1 MGSLARKQRRESQR
15 KFAMANLSNEK
26 ADACIAAMKGVQAVK
41 ENEIRAM
48 KPEIAQQVEK
58 RLKEKV
64 IPEAQGHMFLL
75 FLFFMHEHRGYG
87 LKRLHD
93 LTMEFNDFADMLM
106 WENADRNQLTDA
118 LAECGYIV
126 DKEFAE
132 AEARS
137 NKEQA
142 RRMKARKG

>member
-1 MGSLARKQRRESQR
+1 
-15 KFAMANLSNEK
+15 
-26 ADACIAAMKGVQAVK
+26 
-41 ENEIRAM
+41 
-48 KPEIAQQVEK
+48 
-58 RLKEKV
+58 
-64 IPEAQGHMFLL
+64 MFLL
-75 FLFFMHEHRGYG
+75 FLFFMHERRGYG

-93 LTMEFNDFADMLM
+93 LTMEFNDFADVLT

>member
-1 MGSLARKQRRESQR
+1 MGSLARKQRREIQR
-15 KFAMANLSNEK
+15 KFATANLNNEK

-48 KPEIAQQVEK
+48 KPEIAHQVEK

-64 IPEAQGHMFLL
+64 IPEAQGYMFLL
-75 FLFFMHEHRGYG
+75 FLFFMHERRGYG

-93 LTMEFNDFADMLM
+93 LTMEFNDFADVLT

>member
-1 MGSLARKQRRESQR
+1 MGSLARKQRREIQR
-15 KFAMANLSNEK
+15 KFATANLNNEK

-48 KPEIAQQVEK
+48 NPEIAHQVEK

-64 IPEAQGHMFLL
+64 IPEAQGYMFLL
-75 FLFFMHEHRGYG
+75 FLFFMHERRGYG

-93 LTMEFNDFADMLM
+93 LTMEFNDFADVLT

>member
-1 MGSLARKQRRESQR
+1 
-15 KFAMANLSNEK
+15 
-26 ADACIAAMKGVQAVK
+26 
-41 ENEIRAM
+41 
-48 KPEIAQQVEK
+48 
-58 RLKEKV
+58 
-64 IPEAQGHMFLL
+64 
-75 FLFFMHEHRGYG
+75 
-87 LKRLHD
+87 
-93 LTMEFNDFADMLM
+93 MLM

>member
-1 MGSLARKQRRESQR
+1 MGSLARKQRREIQR
-15 KFAMANLSNEK
+15 KFATANLNNEK

-48 KPEIAQQVEK
+48 KPEIAHRLEK

-64 IPEAQGHMFLL
+64 IPEAQGYMFLL
-75 FLFFMHEHRGYG
+75 FLFFMHERCGYG

-93 LTMEFNDFADMLM
+93 LTMEFNDFADVLT

>member
-1 MGSLARKQRRESQR
+1 MGSLARKQRREIQR
-15 KFAMANLSNEK
+15 KFATANLNNEK

-48 KPEIAQQVEK
+48 KPEIAHQVEK

-64 IPEAQGHMFLL
+64 IPEAQGYMFLL
-75 FLFFMHEHRGYG
+75 FLFFMHERRGYG

-93 LTMEFNDFADMLM
+93 LTMEFNDFADVLT

-137 NKEQA
+137 NKEHA
-142 RRMKARKG
+142 RRMKARKR